1 MNKVWIFFEKN
12 AYLLL
17 FLLLQSIALSRVIRH
32 NYFQSYLWFTASNY
46 AVGNL
51 HKMVFDIRE
60 YFSLKSQNQILQ
72 RENATLRNALNTELL
87 PETNNKGFVNDTVR
101 KQVYIYQEAN
111 VLYSTYNLQNN
122 YMIIN
127 RGSVHGIKP
136 GMAIITPFGVA
147 GITKDVDTH
156 YSTAL
161 TVLHSKFS
169 ISCRPINSY
178 NFGSLTWNGKN
189 YRYAQLIDLPK
200 QTHIRNGDTVVT
212 DVRSLIFPEGIPV
225 GIVKSYRLRDPGDF
239 IEAQVELFTDFSSIN
254 QVYVIDFLEKKAIE
268 NLKLLINENK

>member
-1 MNKVWIFFEKN
+1 MNKVWLFFEKN
-12 AYLLL
+12 AYLLFFL
-17 FLLLQSIALSRVIRH
+17 FLQSIALSRVIKH

-60 YFSLKSQNQILQ
+60 YLSLKSQNQILQ
-72 RENATLRNALNTELL
+72 RENATLRNALNTEPLT
-87 PETNNKGFVNDTVR
+87 EANYRGYVNDTVR
-101 KQVYIYQEAN
+101 KQVYTYQEAN

-136 GMAIITPFGVA
+136 GMAIITPVGVA
-147 GITKDVDTH
+147 GITKDVDSH

-200 QTHIRNGDTVVT
+200 QTRIRNGDTVVT

>member
-1 MNKVWIFFEKN
+1 MNKVWIFLRKN

-17 FLLLQSIALSRVIRH
+17 FLLLQSIALSRVVKH
-32 NYFQSYLWFTASNY
+32 NYLQSYLWFTASNY
-46 AVGNL
+46 AIGNL
-51 HKMVFDIRE
+51 HTLVYNIKE

-72 RENATLRNALNTELL
+72 RENATLRNALSIEA
-87 PETNNKGFVNDTVR
+87 PAETALKGYVNDTAR
-101 KQVYIYQEAN
+101 KQIYTYQEAN
-111 VLYSTYNLQNN
+111 VLYSTYKLQNN

-136 GMAIITPFGVA
+136 GMAIITPLGVA

-169 ISCRPINSY
+169 ISCRPANSF

-189 YRYAQLIDLPK
+189 YRYAQLVDLPK
-200 QTHIRNGDTVVT
+200 QTRIRNGDTVVT

-254 QVYVIDFLEKKAIE
+254 QVYVIDFVDKKALE
-268 NLKLLINENK
+268 NLKLLIYENK